1 MNNLSCRADLRLDH
15 LNDYMPSIV
24 DRLMSFDADTSRE
37 AGAVRLRYPFGEARL
52 EANGRRLTLE
62 VGSAHVEGLQ
72 RLRELVAVAVQIYAR
87 DESPNIVWT
96 GDLAGD
102 QRLVTFRKI
111 TVERVTELSPHMRR
125 VRLVGDDLARYG
137 AFGSMHLRVLFP
149 TPANP
154 DPIWPIAGP
163 NGLPLWP
170 SEERKPVARVYTVRR
185 LNAEAGWMDIDF
197 VVHGSHGGV
206 DGVGSSWAL
215 SAQRGDQ
222 VGIIGPLGRPVR
234 PAGWYVLGCDE
245 TGLPAMGRILESLP
259 SNARGLAFIEVA
271 DAAEQ
276 QELAHPEGV
285 DIRWFFRAGAPA
297 GQHSALFDAISQ
309 VEWPSGTTAFGWFA
323 AESEQ
328 ARKLRELWRNDR
340 GLGRDQ
346 TLVAGYWKLGAAG
359 PMAG

>member
-1 MNNLSCRADLRLDH
+1 MNNLSCRADLRLDR
-15 LNDYMPSIV
+15 LDDYMPAIV

-37 AGAVRLRYPFGEARL
+37 PGAVRLRYPFGEARL
-52 EANGRRLTLE
+52 ETRGRFLTLE
-62 VGSAHVEGLQ
+62 VGSPHVDGLQ

-87 DESPNIVWT
+87 DERPKIVWT

-102 QRLVTFRKI
+102 QRLVTFRKM

-149 TPANP
+149 TPGNP

-185 LNAEAGWMDIDF
+185 LDAEAGWMEIDF
-197 VVHGSHGGV
+197 VVHGSHCGAE
-206 DGVGSSWAL
+206 GVGSPWAL
-215 SAQRGDQ
+215 AAKRGDR

-234 PAGWYVLGCDE
+234 PADWYVLGCDE
-245 TGLPAMGRILESLP
+245 TGLPAMGRILENLP
-259 SNARGLAFIEVA
+259 SHTRGLAFVEVA
-271 DAAEQ
+271 DASERQ
-276 QELAHPEGV
+276 DLAHPDGV
-285 DIRWFFRAGAPA
+285 ELRWITRDGVEAGHHP
-297 GQHSALFDAISQ
+297 ALFDAVSR
-309 VEWPSGTTAFGWFA
+309 VEWPSDATTFGWFA

-328 ARKLRELWRNDR
+328 ARKLRELWRDDR

-346 TLVAGYWKLGAAG
+346 TLVVGYWKLGAAG